1 MSKST
6 SSSSTTDE
14 PELLEVGHV
23 RRPHGVHG
31 DVYVQLIT
39 DVAARAEPG
48 AELVAGDRT
57 LTVERSRRA
66 GNGRLIVTFR
76 EVSNREDAA
85 SLTNRALLA
94 APIDDPDQLWVHEL
108 IGAEVVDAEGVRR
121 GRCVAVV
128 DNPAA
133 DLLELDTGALVPVN
147 FVIEH
152 DRGAAIITIDPPDG
166 LFDL

>member
-6 SSSSTTDE
+6 SNSSTTDE
-14 PELLEVGHV
+14 PDLLEVGHI
-23 RRPHGVHG
+23 RRPHGVRG

-39 DVAARAEPG
+39 DVEARAEPG
-48 AELVAGDRT
+48 AVLIADGRT

-66 GNGRLIVTFR
+66 GNGRLIVSFG
-76 EVSNREDAA
+76 EVHGREDAA
-85 SLTNRALLA
+85 KLTNVALFA
-94 APIDDPDQLWVHEL
+94 SPIDDPSQLWVHEL
-108 IGAEVVDAEGVRR
+108 IGAQVVERDGTIR

-133 DLLELDTGALVPVN
+133 DLLELENGALVPVS
-147 FVIEH
+147 FVVEH
-152 DRGAAIITIDPPDG
+152 DRTRITIDPPDG

>member
-14 PELLEVGHV
+14 PDLLEVGHI
-23 RRPHGVHG
+23 RRPHGVRG

-39 DVAARAEPG
+39 DVDARAEPG
-48 AELVAGDRT
+48 AELIADGRT
-57 LTVERSRRA
+57 LTVVRARRA
-66 GNGRLIVTFR
+66 GNGRLIVTFG
-76 EVSNREDAA
+76 EIGNREDAA
-85 SLTNRALLA
+85 RLTNVALYA
-94 APIDDPDQLWVHEL
+94 PPIDDPSQLWVHEL
-108 IGAEVVDAEGVRR
+108 IGAHVVEQDGTSR

-133 DLLELDTGALVPVN
+133 DLLELDSGALVPVT
-147 FVIEH
+147 FVVEH
-152 DRGAAIITIDPPDG
+152 DRATITIDPPDG